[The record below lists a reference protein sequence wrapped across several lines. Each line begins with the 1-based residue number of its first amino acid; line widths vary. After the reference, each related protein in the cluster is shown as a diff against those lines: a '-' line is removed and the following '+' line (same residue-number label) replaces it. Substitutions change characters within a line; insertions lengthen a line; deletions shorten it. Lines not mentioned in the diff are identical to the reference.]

1 MNTGPEILEDI
12 FRCHEQLAGNGKSTW
27 SFGFEWKPQDGIV
40 LYPDTVVAG
49 YYQGV
54 LPMLLPGIQ
63 IVKFPE
69 NATRQD
75 LLKIAAEMPRALV
88 VLCEMQSDIDHALG
102 ADLAKLFGMI
112 PEQWLNRIIVA
123 RQLGEFL
130 EAGTRATKFFDYF
143 RKTDFPSE
151 PGNRKKIFR
160 AYDLFEDPLSRGT
173 YLAILKRY
181 LLQADTLVPVVKG
194 HMYFDDLFTLGNDEI
209 LIDCGGYTGDTL
221 QYYLE
226 NINSDFSSYEIF
238 EPDPENFKNLQK
250 NIAALPESLARKVHP
265 FQLAVSQTPGTLEF
279 EGKGALESH
288 IAPDHATITVESRP
302 LDMVLENVSPT
313 FIKMDL
319 EGFEAFALLGAR
331 ALIKRSRPV
340 MAICVYHYP
349 FDLWELP
356 LLINSIAKNYKF
368 YLRAYHEMF
377 DYVCY
382 CVPEEKAVRQEA

>member
-1 MNTGPEILEDI
+1 MNTGAEILEDI
-12 FRCHEQLAGNGKSTW
+12 FRCHEQLAGSEKLTW
-27 SFGFEWKPQDGIV
+27 SFGFEWKTQDGIV
-40 LYPDTVVAG
+40 LYPDSVVAG

-54 LPMLLPGIQ
+54 LPILYPGIK
-63 IVKFPE
+63 IVKFSE
-69 NATRQD
+69 NTLRQD
-75 LLKIAAEMPRALV
+75 WLKLAEEMPKTLV

-102 ADLAKLFGMI
+102 AELGKLLKMI
-112 PEQWLNRIIVA
+112 PDQWLNRIIVA

-130 EAGTRATKFFDYF
+130 EAGTQKTKFFDYF
-143 RKTDFPSE
+143 RKTDFPAE

-160 AYDLFEDPLSRGT
+160 AYDLFGDSLSRGT

-194 HMYFDDLFTLGNDEI
+194 HMYFDNLFRLGNDET
-209 LIDCGGYTGDTL
+209 LVDCGGYTGDTL

-226 NINSDFSSYEIF
+226 NINSDFSFYEIF

-250 NIAALPESLARKVHP
+250 NIAALPEHLAKKVHP
-265 FQLAVSQTPGTLEF
+265 FQLAVSQTPGMLEF
-279 EGKGALESH
+279 EGKGALESR
-288 IAPDHATITVESRP
+288 IDPDHSTIKVESRP

-331 ALIKRSRPV
+331 NIIKKSRPV

-356 LLINSIAKNYKF
+356 LLVNSIVKNYRF

-382 CVPEEKAVRQEA
+382 CVPEEKAILGEE